1 IFGISQDPI
10 TKSYIVVF
18 DYNYF
23 ENIFCKKCFKIY
35 TDKDYKW
42 CKPCQINNLKK
53 NFTKWTSGNKLID
66 SFIQGRQL
74 EIYYHDEVF
83 EWIPYNQF
91 NNVKKIGKSYLF
103 IAYSAV
109 WRNGPLY
116 YDRWF
121 KKGWMR
127 GSYKKVG
134 LKYFL

>member
-53 NFTKWTSGNKLID
+53 NFTKWTSGNKQID
-66 SFIQGRQL
+66 SFIQRRQL
-74 EIYYHDEVF
+74 EIDYNDKLF

-91 NNVKKIGKSYLF
+91 NEVKEICKSDL
-103 IAYSAV
+103 ITTAV
-109 WRNGPLY
+109 WKNGPLY
-116 YDRWF
+116 YNCWF
-121 KKGWMR
+121 KK
-127 GSYKKVG
+127 
-134 LKYFL
+134 